1 MQHLDEEAIAV
12 ALQGLPDWSREGD
25 ALVRTITRRDWRHAI
40 DLVVAVADEAEHR
53 DHHPDVSVTGYRRVT
68 FRLTTHSAG
77 AISDRDVALARRIDE
92 LAAT

>member
-1 MQHLDEEAIAV
+1 MQRLDDEAIDG
-12 ALQGLPDWSREGD
+12 ALRDLPDWSRDGD
-25 ALVRTITRRDWRHAI
+25 VLARTVNRRDWRAAI

-53 DHHPDVSVTGYRRVT
+53 DHHPDVCVTGYRRVT

-77 AISDRDVALARRIDE
+77 GITDRDVALARRIDE